1 MRTSSEVEYKAKIVD
16 IANNSYQNTFIL
28 KLKYTDEHDDNN
40 PFKQKE
46 EYFKIKAVDSKH
58 ENLLAE
64 IMYNISTDMQV
75 VDKKNISKYTYY
87 AEVTV
92 VKVKDKIVS
101 IFHNDI
107 DLVTNEHNSKNTKES
122 RCIILESSINTKQD
136 KALMRVFDMTE
147 DKYKELYVFNDFF
160 HTDEDDDILLI
171 PKITDICDIV
181 FNEYGIPISI
191 MNINKNKIIYEDDNK
206 YVDMEVTLQ
215 YVFDYAEYKNK
226 LTIVTRIPGTSKE
239 LCYIVDEDNK
249 CKLNMIHSGSK
260 MTVII
265 YPDGDCKELIYAL
278 EQKVTDEDRN
288 YCNAVRFDYVT
299 RLLDADKN
307 F

>member
-107 DLVTNEHNSKNTKES
+107 DLVTNEHNSKIRK
-122 RCIILESSINTKQD
+122 
-136 KALMRVFDMTE
+136 
-147 DKYKELYVFNDFF
+147 
-160 HTDEDDDILLI
+160 
-171 PKITDICDIV
+171 
-181 FNEYGIPISI
+181 
-191 MNINKNKIIYEDDNK
+191 
-206 YVDMEVTLQ
+206 
-215 YVFDYAEYKNK
+215 
-226 LTIVTRIPGTSKE
+226 
-239 LCYIVDEDNK
+239 
-249 CKLNMIHSGSK
+249 
-260 MTVII
+260 
-265 YPDGDCKELIYAL
+265 
-278 EQKVTDEDRN
+278 KV
-288 YCNAVRFDYVT
+288 A
-299 RLLDADKN
+299 
-307 F
+307 